1 MVCCWSQC
9 VPGVTQEGWGGIG
22 KSVFCKVY
30 QQHYTVVLIYTLTDC
45 FSKCAS
51 GKDRMTDVVCVRNI
65 VALLYLRCYSLLLL
79 DLVLINTV
87 L

>member
-45 FSKCAS
+45 FSKFAS
-51 GKDRMTDVVCVRNI
+51 RRDRMTDGVCGEYSCFI
-65 VALLYLRCYSLLLL
+65 VFALLFIISTRYGA
-79 DLVLINTV
+79 N
-87 L
+87 